1 MESSALTPVRAH
13 TAADG
18 DWIELATRAG
28 DGLEISLYWSKS
40 ADRVKIAVTDAELF
54 DEFETDVANADALA
68 AFYHP
73 FAYAP
78 SQSFGSVEAE
88 RESPNLRQQV

>member
-54 DEFETDVANADALA
+54 DEFETDVANAERARCLLPPVRVRALA
-68 AFYHP
+68 ELRLRRGGARVP
-73 FAYAP
+73 D
-78 SQSFGSVEAE
+78 
-88 RESPNLRQQV
+88 LRQQV